1 MYYYGLKLHALGFRR
16 KGRIPFPE
24 RLLFTPASVN
34 DLEGFRKGFGDILH
48 DRIIFADKGYCDT
61 DLDAL
66 EQTDNLTLLTPVKL
80 VKGET
85 EVLRMREQAYRN
97 VLSRAVSAVRQPIA
111 AAFIYLIF

>member
-1 MYYYGLKLHALGFRR
+1 MLYLRYFIATLLSVFIFINHAFRSLVDSLPIVTCKGRNR
-16 KGRIPFPE
+16 KGKVARE
-24 RLLFTPASVN
+24 L
-34 DLEGFRKGFGDILH
+34 
-48 DRIIFADKGYCDT
+48 ADKGYCDT

-85 EVLRMREQAYRN
+85 EVLRMREQAYRD